1 MLERALRSS
10 EWTSQGSKGR
20 EEVWTGAGGM
30 GALGGPGAPLPLA
43 PWRSLSKAQE
53 FRSNPVEV
61 RLGRDLEL
69 GAIAT
74 WRV

>member
-1 MLERALRSS
+1 MGGPCGPLSGPVRDPRGERRCG
-10 EWTSQGSKGR
+10 QGPGGWGR
-20 EEVWTGAGGM
+20 
-30 GALGGPGAPLPLA
+30 LGGPGAPLPLA